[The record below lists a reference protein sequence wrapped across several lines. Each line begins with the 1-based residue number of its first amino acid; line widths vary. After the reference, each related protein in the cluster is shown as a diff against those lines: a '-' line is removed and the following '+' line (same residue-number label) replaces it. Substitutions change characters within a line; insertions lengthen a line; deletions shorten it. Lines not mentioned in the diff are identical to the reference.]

1 TCLKTGI
8 QHPPMQ
14 VSGTAIITMN
24 LTAIPLV
31 FRALRGYC
39 NIYTREED
47 PGAGH
52 IGEIGTLFL
61 RDASTNGCTTR
72 EIKTDA
78 LPIEITATLPT
89 TGEYELVVA
98 QHGIPK
104 DVRFK
109 GDYFLSVKSASGDV
123 QDIKPTDNVEN

>member
-1 TCLKTGI
+1 
-8 QHPPMQ
+8 MQ
-14 VSGTAIITMN
+14 VPGTTIITLN

-31 FRALRGYC
+31 FRARGGYC
-39 NIYTREED
+39 NSYTREGD

-52 IGEIGTLFL
+52 IGEKGTLIL
-61 RDASTNGCTTR
+61 RDAATNGRTTR
-72 EIKTDA
+72 EIKKDA

-109 GDYFLSVKSASGDV
+109 GDYFHSVKSASGDV
-123 QDIKPTDNVEN
+123 QDIKPTDDVEN